1 MDGRVK
7 EVTRLVKS
15 YDPYLFAKRL
25 GDGTIVIYRRSSQN
39 NSATP
44 YHLIF
49 ALTDN
54 WTMNGKPRDWGLEVI
69 RTRLVAM
76 DLWKNETIV
85 DRLDKEKELDE
96 QACERSFK
104 NDVESFLKE
113 FRRQFARST
122 DSVNTSGMSKY
133 DSRRKVGA

>member
-15 YDPYLFAKRL
+15 YDPHLFAKRL
-25 GDGTIVIYRRSSQN
+25 GDGTIAIYRRNLN

-44 YHLIF
+44 YHFIF

-54 WTMNGKPRDWGLEVI
+54 WTMNGKPREWGLEVI

-76 DLWKNETIV
+76 DLWKNETVV
-85 DRLDKEKELDE
+85 DRIEKEREQDE
-96 QACERSFK
+96 QACERTFK

-122 DSVNTSGMSKY
+122 DGINTSALSKV
-133 DSRRKVGA
+133 DTRRRVGA